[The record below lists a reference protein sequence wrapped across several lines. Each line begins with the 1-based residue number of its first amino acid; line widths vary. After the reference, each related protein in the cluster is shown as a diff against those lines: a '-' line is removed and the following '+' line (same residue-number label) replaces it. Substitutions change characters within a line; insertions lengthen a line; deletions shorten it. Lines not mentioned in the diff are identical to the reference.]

1 MWIGT
6 RPDEIFFHPLTCRE
20 HLYTMHVAEPA
31 DGGACALGSRRGK
44 IFENPVVQKS
54 GGQVAQSVGREAAQR
69 SDSSGF
75 EI

>member
-1 MWIGT
+1 MRFGT
-6 RPDEIFFHPLTCRE
+6 RPDKIFFHPLTCRE

-44 IFENPVVQKS
+44 IFENPVVQKVAAKVPES
-54 GGQVAQSVGREAAQR
+54 RLRQVGQ
-69 SDSSGF
+69 SDLKS